1 VRSDI
6 EDSIGWNFG
15 PTLAEDE
22 IFGYKIYD
30 KYGSKSLGWHEG
42 ILLEQPPL
50 NIKDHFMQRRRWI
63 LGRLQNID
71 KFPIIHRFKI
81 TFELITYFLVF
92 LSGIISPIL
101 TVYSQFIPNWH
112 ILSGQFNHGLD
123 VDGEEEV
130 YKPIIQTEYDDI
142 WI

>member
-1 VRSDI
+1 MHMHRSNLLVRSDI

-30 KYGSKSLGWHEG
+30 KYGSKSLGWHGG

-50 NIKDHFMQRRRWI
+50 NIKDHFMQTRRWI

-71 KFPIIHRFKI
+71 EFPIIDRFKI

-92 LSGIISPIL
+92 VSGIISPIL
-101 TVYSQFIPNWH
+101 TIKSQFIPKLAY
-112 ILSGQFNHGLD
+112 III
-123 VDGEEEV
+123 DG
-130 YKPIIQTEYDDI
+130 PI
-142 WI
+142 